1 MGSISAI
8 VALIAAF
15 VLVVV
20 PVGTITIFYAL
31 GGMLLA
37 MVGAAWFNARPG
49 WLSASV
55 VLGWFAIMIVQPFS
69 ITRPQERVLERAVKD
84 GDKAA
89 QHLIDFYRSL
99 APYSLWI
106 MVAIT
111 ALVVAIYLIGARR
124 DVGGAFR
131 FMLDD
136 SNALATLSTRV
147 GVGASLLFAPLM
159 VIIVYDVLQRKFLD
173 FDPGFT
179 NTAWYQ
185 TFTSTRI
192 QEMEWHMHAVL
203 FLLCFAY
210 AYIKDA
216 HVRIELVRDSLRPR
230 VRVWIELLGCLLFLV
245 PYCYVVLKF
254 GIDNAL
260 RAYDMGES
268 SAAQTGLAY
277 RFIIK
282 GFMPL
287 GFALLALAGTS
298 VVLKCLVYLF
308 GPHKFRDQTD
318 YYAGTHHADGA
329 TPAAAD
335 A

>member
-1 MGSISAI
+1 MGSLSAV
-8 VALIAAF
+8 VALVAAF

-31 GGMLLA
+31 GVVLLA

-55 VLGWFAIMIVQPFS
+55 ILGWFAIMIVQPFS
-69 ITRPQERVLERAVKD
+69 ITRPQERVMERAAEA
-84 GDKAA
+84 GDTSA
-89 QHLIDFYRSL
+89 QALINFYQSL
-99 APYSLWI
+99 APYAFWI

-111 ALVVAIYLIGARR
+111 ALVLVIYLIGARR

-136 SNALATLSTRV
+136 SNALAMLSTRV
-147 GVGASLLFAPLM
+147 GVGASLLFVPLM
-159 VIIVYDVLQRKFLD
+159 VIIVYDVAQRKFLD
-173 FDPGFT
+173 LDPGFT

-185 TFTSTRI
+185 IFTSTRI
-192 QEMEWHMHAVL
+192 QEMEWHLHSVL
-203 FLLCFAY
+203 FLMCFAY
-210 AYIKDA
+210 AYIRDA
-216 HVRIELVRDSLRPR
+216 HVRIELVREALRPR

-245 PYCYVVLKF
+245 PYCYVILKF
-254 GIDNAL
+254 GTDNAL
-260 RAYDMGES
+260 RAYEIGES
-268 SAAQTGLAY
+268 SSAQTGLAY

-298 VVLKCLVYLF
+298 VALKCIVYLF
-308 GPHKFRDQTD
+308 GPHKFRIETE

>member
-1 MGSISAI
+1 MGSLSAV
-8 VALIAAF
+8 VALVAAF

-20 PVGTITIFYAL
+20 PTGTVTVFYAL
-31 GGMLLA
+31 GLVLLGMA
-37 MVGAAWFNARPG
+37 GAALFNARPG

-55 VLGWFAIMIVQPFS
+55 VMGWFAIMIVQPFS
-69 ITRPQERVLERAVKD
+69 ITRPQERVLERAVKA
-84 GDKAA
+84 GDNSA
-89 QHLIDFYRSL
+89 QALLDFYQTLS
-99 APYSLWI
+99 PYAFWI

-111 ALVVAIYLIGARR
+111 ALVLVLYAVGARR

-136 SNALATLSTRV
+136 SAALATLTTRT
-147 GVGASLLFAPLM
+147 GIAASLLFAPMML
-159 VIIVYDVLQRKFLD
+159 IIVYDVMQRKFLD
-173 FDPGFT
+173 IAPWFT

-185 TFTSTRI
+185 VFTSTRI
-192 QEMEWHMHAVL
+192 QEMEWHLHAVL
-203 FLLCFAY
+203 FLMCLAY
-210 AYIKDA
+210 AYIHDA

-230 VRVWIELLGCLLFLV
+230 LRVWLELLGCLLFLV

-254 GIDNAL
+254 GIDNAM
-260 RAYDMGES
+260 RAYEIGEA
-268 SAAQTGLAY
+268 SAAQTGLSH

-287 GFALLALAGTS
+287 GFAFLALAGMS
-298 VVLKCLVYLF
+298 VALKCVVYLF
-308 GPHKFRDQTD
+308 GPQKFRKECD

-329 TPAAAD
+329 VPAAD